1 MKDTVNLNNFRSKT
15 ASIFKDIYITEID
28 EICIQINAFIL
39 TVWVKLHID
48 LLCAKKIASEGSESK
63 PVGFLYYWGK
73 RNSVW
78 FSWSQSKTKTRDARV
93 KWNESRCDRKDDGR
107 SFGSKL
113 LTHARW
119 INTLLQQTT
128 SVLWH
133 KTDLDLFGRQ
143 WTPPH
148 IGVTDTRCAGCY

>member
-1 MKDTVNLNNFRSKT
+1 MTDTVNLNNFRSKT
-15 ASIFKDIYITEID
+15 ALIFKDIYITDID
-28 EICIQINAFIL
+28 EICIQINAFVL

-63 PVGFLYYWGK
+63 PVGFLYYRGK

-78 FSWSQSKTKTRDARV
+78 LSWLQSKTKTRDARV
-93 KWNESRCDRKDDGR
+93 TWNESRCDRKDDGR

-119 INTLLQQTT
+119 INTLLQQIT
-128 SVLWH
+128 
-133 KTDLDLFGRQ
+133 LFCDIKL
-143 WTPPH
+143 T
-148 IGVTDTRCAGCY
+148 